1 MIAVRRWAALAVAVP
16 VIAVGA
22 VVGEMSPGHT
32 STVGGVT
39 TDRVG
44 GDTRYATAAL
54 AAERAFPSGSS
65 VVVLASGTNFPDAL
79 SASGLAG
86 ALKAPLLI
94 TDSATLSPETLACL
108 QVLRAT
114 KIYVVGGSIAVGP
127 AVLSALTA
135 NGFTIVKQY
144 AGLDRY
150 DTSAQIAEDMATRSL
165 IGTLGGVRTAFVVDG
180 LNFPDGL
187 AAGAPAW
194 KFHYPVIVTDPHTLQ
209 PATSSALAVAGIG
222 QVIIVGG
229 QGAVSSTV
237 EQGINGRHV
246 TTWKRF
252 AGANRFDTAVQ
263 LAYYEIDNPGSVPP
277 PGFTPA
283 FDPTNGLLIT
293 GLNFPDALT
302 ASAYAGVLGWPI
314 LFDDPLPPETATYFF
329 NVHPTTITAVGST
342 NAVPDGDLSQAQMQ
356 SAKGLVAPTTTT
368 QPPIP
373 PTTQS
378 LG

>member
-1 MIAVRRWAALAVAVP
+1 
-16 VIAVGA
+16 
-22 VVGEMSPGHT
+22 
-32 STVGGVT
+32 
-39 TDRVG
+39 
-44 GDTRYATAAL
+44 
-54 AAERAFPSGSS
+54 
-65 VVVLASGTNFPDAL
+65 
-79 SASGLAG
+79 
-86 ALKAPLLI
+86 
-94 TDSATLSPETLACL
+94 
-108 QVLRAT
+108 
-114 KIYVVGGSIAVGP
+114 
-127 AVLSALTA
+127 
-135 NGFTIVKQY
+135 
-144 AGLDRY
+144 
-150 DTSAQIAEDMATRSL
+150 
-165 IGTLGGVRTAFVVDG
+165 
-180 LNFPDGL
+180 
-187 AAGAPAW
+187 
-194 KFHYPVIVTDPHTLQ
+194 
-209 PATSSALAVAGIG
+209 
-222 QVIIVGG
+222 VIIVGG

-368 QPPIP
+368 QPIP
-373 PTTQS
+373 GPTTTNIFFS
-378 LG
+378 GNLRP